1 MRIAPYGRG
10 EAPQYTAILLPSAAV
25 FAWAFPWTGL
35 LPLAGWFFV
44 LNFFRDPE
52 RTAPSDPSLLV
63 SAADGKVCEVSE
75 VDSAPFVEGR
85 AVKVGIFLN
94 VFNVHVNR
102 VPVGGRVAHLEHR
115 DGKYL
120 NALDPVSAVENERQD
135 LGLEVPGGG
144 RVLVRQIAGA
154 IARRIV
160 CQAQV
165 GQDLVRGERYGMIKF
180 GSRTE
185 IYLPASRFNARVKV
199 GDTVKGGETVIG
211 AWA

>member
-10 EAPQYTAILLPSAAV
+10 EALKYTAVLLAAAAV
-25 FAWAFPWTGL
+25 FYRVSGWACL
-35 LPLAGWFFV
+35 LPLALWLFV

-52 RTAPSDPSLLV
+52 RALPSDPALLV
-63 SAADGKVCEVSE
+63 SAADGKVCEVAE
-75 VDSAPFVEGR
+75 VETAPFVEGR

-94 VFNVHVNR
+94 VFDVHVNR
-102 VPVGGRVAHLEHR
+102 SPLAGKVAHLEHK

-120 NALDPVSAVENERQD
+120 NALDPLSAVENERQD

-144 RVLVRQIAGA
+144 RVLVRQISGA

-165 GQDLVRGERYGMIKF
+165 GQDLARGERYGMIKF

-185 IYLPASRFNARVKV
+185 IYLPADRFKVHVRVGDRVK
-199 GDTVKGGETVIG
+199 GRETVFG
-211 AWA
+211 AWS